1 MTAWKKTAIAIACVA
16 GMMTAAKWVSA
27 DPPET
32 MSPVE
37 AGATDAGGAVP
48 TQMVEP
54 LPVPTPRQIQYLRTG
69 RVVLNYKPAR
79 GSASVTRAEMWVTA
93 DRSRTW
99 QKAEPKGS
107 TVTGKAI
114 FDAPRDGLYGLY
126 LILFNTAGPS
136 SPPPEP
142 GTAPQQWVMVD
153 RSAPFVQILEIR
165 PDAHFSQNREI
176 NIRWKS
182 QDDAPTDRPVTLS
195 YRGGDAKQYVEIA
208 ATLEGTSTFRWTV
221 PESVSGPVSI
231 KAVALDRA
239 GNTGEN
245 TVDSLVIPA
254 ATPALVASASP
265 AAAAPTHVPT
275 GAAPVNLTPVDT
287 TPKPVSQDTTVAM
300 TMTPV
305 EPTPKAA
312 MPTSAMPMSAEPVTP
327 TPPPETVAKTDTTPS
342 VAPTQRSAPMESTTP
357 IVVSATPLPRKA
369 APVEPV
375 KSPTPAGPA
384 DAGLT
389 AATPSGSKTP
399 QPIVSDG
406 PLVLQSSAA
415 HGEPPEGPSQ
425 PVRDA
430 AAEARKRYDLAST
443 YRRRGDNA
451 MAMIKYREAL
461 ELDPGLN
468 DARNDLAGVLVLA
481 GSYDAAEQEY
491 GRVLERDAKY
501 KPALKSLALVQAHKK
516 NYRTAAQTLERLLAV
531 DSTDSEAWLY
541 LGDVTMFM
549 GDRAAARQHWAKAAG
564 SKTAVVDV
572 KDRAR
577 KRLAIYSG
585 DAVATA
591 GENGE
596 Q

>member
-1 MTAWKKTAIAIACVA
+1 MTAWKKTVIAIACVA
-16 GMMTAAKWVSA
+16 GMASAAGGVFA

-37 AGATDAGGAVP
+37 AGAKDAGGAAATPV
-48 TQMVEP
+48 VEP
-54 LPVPTPRQIQYLRTG
+54 LPVPTARQIQYLRTG

-114 FDAPRDGLYGLY
+114 YDAPRDGLYGLY
-126 LILFNTAGPS
+126 LILFNAAGPS

-165 PDAHFSQNREI
+165 PDAHFAQNREI

-221 PESVSGPVSI
+221 PEPVSGPVSI

-254 ATPALVASASP
+254 VTPTIVASANP
-265 AAAAPTHVPT
+265 TAAAPTNVPT
-275 GAAPVNLTPVDT
+275 GAAPVNSTPVDT
-287 TPKPVSQDTTVAM
+287 TPRPVSQDTTVAM

-305 EPTPKAA
+305 EPTPRAA
-312 MPTSAMPMSAEPVTP
+312 MPTSAAPLTAEPETP
-327 TPPPETVAKTDTTPS
+327 AAPEKAAKTDTRSPA
-342 VAPTQRSAPMESTTP
+342 APTPRSAPMESTTP
-357 IVVSATPLPRKA
+357 IVVSATPLPRKV
-369 APVEPV
+369 APV
-375 KSPTPAGPA
+375 TPAPATTGSDVGP
-384 DAGLT
+384 T
-389 AATPSGSKTP
+389 AATQSGSNSP

-406 PLVLQSSAA
+406 PLVLQSDAA
-415 HGEPPEGPSQ
+415 HGEPPVGPTRA
-425 PVRDA
+425 VRDA
-430 AAEARKRYDLAST
+430 AAEARKRYDLASN

-461 ELDPGLN
+461 ELDPNLN

>member
-1 MTAWKKTAIAIACVA
+1 MTAWKKTVFAIACAA

-48 TQMVEP
+48 AKTVEP

-142 GTAPQQWVMVD
+142 GTAPQQWVQVD
-153 RSAPFVQILEIR
+153 RIAPFVQILEIR
-165 PDAHFSQNREI
+165 PDGHFAQNREI

-195 YRGGDAKQYVEIA
+195 YRGGEAKQYVEIA
-208 ATLEGTSTFRWTV
+208 ATLEGTSSFRWTV
-221 PESVSGPVSI
+221 PEALSGPVSI
-231 KAVALDRA
+231 KATALDRA

-254 ATPALVASASP
+254 TAMVASASP
-265 AAAAPTHVPT
+265 TAAPNS
-275 GAAPVNLTPVDT
+275 AAPANSTPVDT
-287 TPKPVSQDTTVAM
+287 TPKPANQDSAVAM
-300 TMTPV
+300 TMTPIGST
-305 EPTPKAA
+305 PTTA
-312 MPTSAMPMSAEPVTP
+312 TP
-327 TPPPETVAKTDTTPS
+327 TPPA
-342 VAPTQRSAPMESTTP
+342 APTARSTPMESTTP

-369 APVEPV
+369 APAEPV
-375 KSPTPAGPA
+375 KSSAPVTPS

-389 AATPSGSKTP
+389 AAMPSGSKTP
-399 QPIVSDG
+399 QPFVSDG

-415 HGEPPEGPSQ
+415 HGEPPTGPSQ

-430 AAEARKRYDLAST
+430 AAEARKRYDLATT

-461 ELDPGLN
+461 ELDPNLN